1 MLLSIGYDN
10 FLWSPSILG
19 VFKPDSAPMKKLRR
33 DASEK
38 GLLIDSTN
46 GRRTR
51 ALILMNTCHVVLS
64 ALQPETLRGR
74 LYEQLK
80 AQRMEEGKPM
90 SGLLSG

>member
-38 GLLIDSTN
+38 GLLIDATS

-51 ALILMNTCHVVLS
+51 SMILMNTGHVVLS
-64 ALQPETLRGR
+64 ALQPETLKAR

-80 AQRMEEGKPM
+80 AQRIEEQKP
-90 SGLLSG
+90 SGSP